1 VGDSQ
6 GRRSGARACRG
17 TSHRSWTGD
26 RAFIVSFLKRA
37 ALASACLIVSI
48 AIQPPTAASAD
59 SVRNKQW
66 YLKDLKISQAHA
78 LSKGTGIKV
87 AVVDSGVDKH
97 PDLAKNLGIGVNLVS
112 GGSPVGQS
120 DENGHGTA
128 MAGIIVGHGKSANDG
143 VLGIAPEAE
152 AIPVKVVGAG
162 QDGPGTE
169 LNKGIEW
176 AAQNGAQVINVSAGS
191 APSVSLDQALDAA
204 KESDALIVAATGNR
218 PYSLRV
224 SYPAASPGVLAV
236 GAVDRT
242 REHASFSVPGD
253 AVQICAPGV
262 DMETTGRKGTYV
274 VSRGTSDSTA
284 VVSGAAALVRSKF
297 PDLTAPQ
304 VIDRLTSTATDIGP
318 PGRDEECGFGL
329 LNIVKALTADPP
341 SAGGSSPPA
350 DSAPTA
356 AAPAPDG
363 DSHTAAIV
371 AWTVGGVVVVL
382 LGALISVLL
391 VRRRKT

>member
-1 VGDSQ
+1 
-6 GRRSGARACRG
+6 
-17 TSHRSWTGD
+17 
-26 RAFIVSFLKRA
+26 
-37 ALASACLIVSI
+37 
-48 AIQPPTAASAD
+48 
-59 SVRNKQW
+59 
-66 YLKDLKISQAHA
+66 
-78 LSKGTGIKV
+78 
-87 AVVDSGVDKH
+87 
-97 PDLAKNLGIGVNLVS
+97 
-112 GGSPVGQS
+112 
-120 DENGHGTA
+120 
-128 MAGIIVGHGKSANDG
+128 
-143 VLGIAPEAE
+143 
-152 AIPVKVVGAG
+152 
-162 QDGPGTE
+162 
-169 LNKGIEW
+169 
-176 AAQNGAQVINVSAGS
+176 
-191 APSVSLDQALDAA
+191 
-204 KESDALIVAATGNR
+204 
-218 PYSLRV
+218 
-224 SYPAASPGVLAV
+224 V

-329 LNIVKALTADPP
+329 LNIVKALTADLP

-356 AAPAPDG
+356 AAAPAPDG
-363 DSHTAAIV
+363 ESHTAAIV
-371 AWTVGGVVVVL
+371 AWTGGGVVVL